1 MPHVNDEFLI
11 NNSTISTLVCV
22 SPQIQFRAL
31 GELCSEDCTAL
42 AAEQEPAWAWSTL
55 FYVFMMGLGCIQE
68 LK

>member
-22 SPQIQFRAL
+22 SPQIQFRPL

-42 AAEQEPAWAWSTL
+42 AAEQEPAWA
-55 FYVFMMGLGCIQE
+55 
-68 LK
+68 